1 MCWCRSCD
9 ICARW
14 VCVKVS
20 GVNVLSVVKSAVAG
34 LMVEGQRPG
43 IFVLFCWLASMFV
56 MCVVVS

>member
-1 MCWCRSCD
+1 
-9 ICARW
+9 
-14 VCVKVS
+14 VS